1 MSWQWNGVRVTGTQ
15 KPQKTLQCALAHGR
29 YTPLSQ
35 AVFPYIAQLS
45 TVSLHASVVVP
56 TVVVDV
62 VCAAVLEGG
71 GPCVIGG
78 AVGGAV
84 EGTVG
89 GVFVWVVD
97 AVVGPVEV
105 VAAVESVC
113 VSEVPVEDEVDL
125 LPGVLTANT
134 VVDGVSG
141 LGVVV
146 AASVVVGG
154 TVVVE
159 GSSVTVGGAVVVVGL
174 VVVMGGA
181 VVVVG
186 ASVTVGGAV
195 VVEGLSV
202 D

>member
-1 MSWQWNGVRVTGTQ
+1 MKHTNS
-15 KPQKTLQCALAHGR
+15 LLE
-29 YTPLSQ
+29 
-35 AVFPYIAQLS
+35 IAQY
-45 TVSLHASVVVP
+45 TVINMDYLEHTILYKINIICTVFNVPVVVP

>member
-71 GPCVIGG
+71 GPCVIG
-78 AVGGAV
+78 
-84 EGTVG
+84 GTVG